1 MFSNDPIE
9 IFNLKSDCFSPHCQR
24 EKQLVLKRCLLE
36 VANTMLAE
44 LYVMQRPCG
53 AKHLWSAGKT
63 RRVCPKRLTEV
74 GVFAEKIKKKNS
86 SIGKLDT
93 HYCSGSVRGI
103 NRAVF
108 SSSNLNANFE
118 CGFHIV
124 EFEIRKFELNDFVGE
139 STKFNFIRREPRKL
153 KCLAKSAMLKVLM
166 KNLRISEQKEK
177 LFCRSI

>member
-1 MFSNDPIE
+1 MSEQRSPAQAALEQAHEHALKPRSKCFQTIQLKFSIW
-9 IFNLKSDCFSPHCQR
+9 NLIVSLRIVSER
-24 EKQLVLKRCLLE
+24 EREQQLVLKRCLLE

-124 EFEIRKFELNDFVGE
+124 EFGNSKI
-139 STKFNFIRREPRKL
+139 
-153 KCLAKSAMLKVLM
+153 
-166 KNLRISEQKEK
+166 
-177 LFCRSI
+177 